1 MQQKQVKRT
10 TKIAAILAVTALGGC
25 LLAGEAVAST
35 ATTAA
40 RCGYYVEG
48 IEAYYN
54 HCTSDGSHIVIRE
67 DRVGEFDKNVCVGPG
82 VTHLGTAVIVR
93 YARYIGQL
101 C

>member
-1 MQQKQVKRT
+1 MRRGTEKQFRRGP
-10 TKIAAILAVTALGGC
+10 AILAVAAFAACVTTGTAG
-25 LLAGEAVAST
+25 AAPASQVAT
-35 ATTAA
+35 
-40 RCGYYVEG
+40 CGYYVDG
-48 IEAYYN
+48 VEAYYN